1 MADTPPKSSK
11 PPRDKKNYLD
21 TPYTPGDTIP
31 APDVVEQAGETAWE
45 MWSEIESQH
54 QRRFADTA
62 PASEPMSLDTEERG
76 WARTVPGGMLKAG
89 KGPKGPMKPG
99 AAAPAAPALTVEGV
113 MLVARKNNRVCPTP
127 QQWDA
132 FCERMTE
139 AAGRG
144 GSKVREPLPAAAT
157 GAAWSVT
164 PPLTKR
170 LCFREQIEWAGRHGV
185 LEQAMAYVQGLA
197 ETDWLHMGQS
207 G

>member
-1 MADTPPKSSK
+1 MPDQPPKSSK
-11 PPRDKKNYLD
+11 PVRAKKNYLD

-62 PASEPMSLDTEERG
+62 PASEPMNLDTEERG
-76 WARTVPGGMLKAG
+76 WARTVPGGMLKGA
-89 KGPKGPMKPG
+89 KGPKKPG
-99 AAAPAAPALTVEGV
+99 AAAPPEPKLTVESV
-113 MLVARKNNRVCPTP
+113 MLVARKNNRVCPNP

-132 FCERMTE
+132 FCARLTE

-144 GSKVREPLPAAAT
+144 GAKVREHLPAAAT

-170 LCFREQIEWAGRHGV
+170 LCFREQIEWAGRHDV
-185 LEQAMAYVQGLA
+185 LEHAMVFVQGLP
-197 ETDWLHMGQS
+197 ETDWLHMGQER
-207 G
+207 